1 MVIKLRNFIPLLV
14 VLQVSCSDLKS
25 KVEEA
30 DIVGV
35 YSMNISR
42 YGGLYYSPTLYKLY
56 FYKDSVLLFE
66 TCSGLRKSEW
76 YLEGDKLYFRQ
87 NDTLGEG
94 NAKLYKMD
102 ILSDGNLGMRNV
114 RSVLSKDTTVIFYNH
129 FLYKKINSTP
139 PDSLLQ
145 QVQVEYSTDEGL

>member
-1 MVIKLRNFIPLLV
+1 MIIKLNSFILIVSLLV
-14 VLQVSCSDLKS
+14 ACSGLKARVNVS
-25 KVEEA
+25 

-35 YSMNISR
+35 YSMNVSR
-42 YGGLYYSPTLYKLY
+42 YGGLYYSPTPYKLY

-76 YLEGDKLYFRQ
+76 YLEGDKVYFRQ

-102 ILSDGNLGMRNV
+102 ILNNGNLRRKNV
-114 RSVLSKDTTVIFYNH
+114 KNVLSKDTTVVFYNH
-129 FLYKKINSTP
+129 LLYKKINSTP

-145 QVQVEYSTDEGL
+145 AGME